1 MLTLLAL
8 LTALVLVSNA
18 MTTLIGEQTGEI
30 AAMKAIGARR
40 RDIRR
45 IYLRTAL
52 MLGALGAVIGAAL
65 GVLLA
70 YGLVKLFATMFF
82 GVDAG
87 FAVAVPVVIAS
98 VLVGLVGPPLAAL
111 PAVRRATRLPLS
123 EALSAVGSAVG
134 GQGRLDSLLRR
145 VRGVPRSVQ
154 IGLRGL
160 GRRKRRTGATVIQ
173 VSFAVATLLALLSV
187 GAGVAKI
194 TGGWFDDNHFDTW
207 LQPVSSK
214 PFERGEARLID
225 STPGVR
231 AAQPW
236 LSNTVRVAGQD
247 APAWGLPATPLMNT
261 RMVGGALVQ
270 RVRGGRGRGRRR
282 AGQDDRQDA
291 RRGRG

>member
-1 MLTLLAL
+1 MTSCAASPRSPGFADLPQIREPGSYPGEAGFENIASVFVVLTLLAL

-30 AAMKAIGARR
+30 AAMKAVGARR

-123 EALSAVGSAVG
+123 EALSAV
-134 GQGRLDSLLRR
+134 R
-145 VRGVPRSVQ
+145 
-154 IGLRGL
+154 L
-160 GRRKRRTGATVIQ
+160 GRRRPGPPRRRCC
-173 VSFAVATLLALLSV
+173 AVYAA
-187 GAGVAKI
+187 
-194 TGGWFDDNHFDTW
+194 F
-207 LQPVSSK
+207 
-214 PFERGEARLID
+214 
-225 STPGVR
+225 R
-231 AAQPW
+231 AA
-236 LSNTVRVAGQD
+236 SRSASEASD
-247 APAWGLPATPLMNT
+247 AAS
-261 RMVGGALVQ
+261 GAPEPP
-270 RVRGGRGRGRRR
+270 
-282 AGQDDRQDA
+282 
-291 RRGRG
+291 